1 MATDTDPQLP
11 RLESHR
17 MGRSFLLM
25 AALVLMLMQGI
36 QSYVSIQR
44 ESQQLERFGESV
56 AESASV
62 AMSTPLWLMSGEA
75 LADIMRSYVA
85 HDAVDR
91 VIVYEG
97 ADPWLAYDREAG
109 LVGDLGGETG
119 AYDEIDPESL
129 FTGASFAG
137 LDRAIVYEDERI
149 GGVEVVIND
158 RRIVAARQ
166 RSLLRTI
173 VIIVAEVLI
182 IFAIMRMRGSLILTE
197 SLSRVNDSLRRFVPD
212 QFLGFL
218 HKEDISDIQLGDHTE
233 EWMAVLFLDIRSFT
247 KFSERL
253 SPEENFDFINSFL
266 GHMGPVV
273 RRHNGFVDKYLGDGL
288 MALFPASIQDAVASA
303 IDLRRE
309 LRVYNESR
317 AAGGLAPVDF
327 GIGIHAGNL
336 MLGTVGER
344 MRMDGTVISPVV
356 NLASRLEGL
365 TKEFGI
371 GIVVSE
377 YVAGE
382 VGNEVRDMRYLGRVS
397 VKGARDP
404 VAVYEIFEGEDEEVR
419 RLRAASRAAFEA
431 GARCAVEG
439 KYAEALSEFRG
450 ALQECPDD
458 PALDYYLRLL
468 GNAAP
473 TGGGSTL

>member
-1 MATDTDPQLP
+1 
-11 RLESHR
+11 

-25 AALVLMLMQGI
+25 AALVLMLMQGA
-36 QSYVSIQR
+36 QSYLSIQR
-44 ESQQLERFGESV
+44 ESQQLERFGASV

-75 LADIMRSYVA
+75 LADVMRSYVA

-97 ADPWLAYDREAG
+97 EDPWLAYDREAG
-109 LVGDLGGETG
+109 LVGDPGGESG

-129 FTGASFAG
+129 FTTPSYAR
-137 LDRAIVYEDERI
+137 LDRAIVYGEERI
-149 GGVEVVIND
+149 GSVEIAIND
-158 RRIVAARQ
+158 RRIAAARQ
-166 RSLLRTI
+166 RSLFQTI
-173 VIIVAEVLI
+173 VVIIAEVLI

-197 SLSRVNDSLRRFVPD
+197 SLSRMNDSLRRFVPD
-212 QFLGFL
+212 EFLGFL
-218 HKEDISDIQLGDHTE
+218 HKEDISGVQLGDHTE

-247 KFSERL
+247 KFSESL

-266 GHMGPVV
+266 GQMGPVV
-273 RRHNGFVDKYLGDGL
+273 RGHGGFVDKYLGDGF
-288 MALFPASIQDAVASA
+288 MALFPGSIEDAVASA
-303 IDLRRE
+303 VDLRRE

-317 AAGGLAPVDF
+317 AADGFPPIDF

-336 MLGTVGER
+336 MLGTVGEQ
-344 MRMDGTVISPVV
+344 MRMDGTVMSSVV

-371 GIVVSE
+371 GIAVSQ
-377 YVAGE
+377 YVADTVGE
-382 VGNEVRDMRYLGRVS
+382 GAEYMRYLGHVS
-397 VKGARDP
+397 VKGAREP
-404 VAVYEIFEGEDEEVR
+404 VAVYEIFEGEDEDIRTR
-419 RLRAASRAAFEA
+419 RASSRAAFEA

-439 KYAEALSEFRG
+439 KYAEALSEFRR
-450 ALQECPDD
+450 ALQQCPDD

-468 GNAAP
+468 GNSSPAGPGPA
-473 TGGGSTL
+473 L